1 MKIFLVGLPGTGKT
15 FWGKQLAQKLH
26 LPFFDLDA
34 LIEKKEEQSIT
45 EIFTTK
51 GEAYFRTLETNTL
64 NQLVA
69 EEKFVLATGG
79 GTPCFNNNITTMLQK
94 GIVVYINDELK
105 NISARIIAEQGKRP
119 LLNNLQQA
127 EVIQYLQQLKQQR
140 DIFYNQAQLIFA
152 PNKELIEQLIFQ
164 IKAFHHA

>member
-15 FWGKQLAQKLH
+15 FWGKQLAQKLQ

-34 LIEKKEEQSIT
+34 LIEKNEEQSIT

-64 NQLVA
+64 KQLLA

-79 GTPCFNNNITTMLQK
+79 GTPCFNNNITIMLQQ
-94 GIVVYINDELK
+94 GIVIYINDELK
-105 NISARIIAEQGKRP
+105 NISARIMAEQGKRP

-127 EVIQYLQQLKQQR
+127 DLIEHLQQLKQQR
-140 DIFYNQAQLIFA
+140 DVYYHQAQLIFA

-164 IKAFHHA
+164 IKAFYHA